1 MPTVGPHLL
10 GRRAPADTRHIELH
24 PFTAAPPAKSVE
36 VEIKRPTLNVYN
48 QKQTPHCVSYSTSKV
63 KNWFDGYAYDAEWLY
78 ARCKEVDG
86 MPNEDGTNARAA
98 CDVLRTL
105 GHLSTI
111 SGKDVKAGPQK
122 SHGIASNTWA
132 TSVDDIRAVFAR
144 PKPQPVLIGIEWLE
158 AWFHPAQ
165 AHGDWFL
172 QPPATGGGIAGGHE
186 IGIWACSDKRQAF
199 GLSNTWGDDWTG
211 NHNDLVYL
219 PYATMAWLFGAQ
231 GDACVIKDLP
241 TR

>member
-98 CDVLRTL
+98 CDV
-105 GHLSTI
+105 
-111 SGKDVKAGPQK
+111 
-122 SHGIASNTWA
+122 
-132 TSVDDIRAVFAR
+132 DDIRAVFAR

-172 QPPATGGGIAGGHE
+172 QPPASGGGSAGGHE

-211 NHNDLVYL
+211 NHDDLVYL